1 MRLCDQQGRVVGGIL
16 DPRYDRSYYTLVPC
30 PQWGEDV
37 TLEDHRKCENFGGV
51 HFNPDSGMHQVFCK
65 YEGER

>member
-1 MRLCDQQGRVVGGIL
+1 MRVCDHGRVIGGIL

-37 TLEDHRKCENFGGV
+37 TMDDHRGCENFGGV
-51 HFNPDSGMHQVFCK
+51 HFHPESGMHQVFCR